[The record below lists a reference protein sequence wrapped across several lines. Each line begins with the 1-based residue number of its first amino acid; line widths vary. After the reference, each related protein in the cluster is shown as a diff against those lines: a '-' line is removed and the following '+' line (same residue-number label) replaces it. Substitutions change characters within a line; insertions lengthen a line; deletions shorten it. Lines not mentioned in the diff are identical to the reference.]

1 MNIGM
6 LIIMLVGG
14 LAGILSTLYL
24 LVSLP
29 VVVIQKVYRKVR
41 FRHTNHEVKAV
52 VARYRFSVH
61 FRNWEKYRTV
71 TISFI

>member
-14 LAGILSTLYL
+14 LAGILTTLYL

-41 FRHTNHEVKAV
+41 FGTPIMK
-52 VARYRFSVH
+52 
-61 FRNWEKYRTV
+61 
-71 TISFI
+71 

>member
-6 LIIMLVGG
+6 FIIMLVGG

-41 FRHTNHEVKAV
+41 FGTPIMK
-52 VARYRFSVH
+52 
-61 FRNWEKYRTV
+61 
-71 TISFI
+71 

>member
-6 LIIMLVGG
+6 LIIMLIGG

-29 VVVIQKVYRKVR
+29 VVIIQKVYRKVR
-41 FRHTNHEVKAV
+41 FGTPIMK
-52 VARYRFSVH
+52 
-61 FRNWEKYRTV
+61 
-71 TISFI
+71 

>member
-1 MNIGM
+1 MHIGM

-41 FRHTNHEVKAV
+41 FGTPIMK
-52 VARYRFSVH
+52 
-61 FRNWEKYRTV
+61 
-71 TISFI
+71 

>member
-29 VVVIQKVYRKVR
+29 VLVIQKVYRKVR
-41 FRHTNHEVKAV
+41 FGTPIMK
-52 VARYRFSVH
+52 
-61 FRNWEKYRTV
+61 
-71 TISFI
+71 

>member
-6 LIIMLVGG
+6 LIMRLVGG

-41 FRHTNHEVKAV
+41 FGTPIMK
-52 VARYRFSVH
+52 
-61 FRNWEKYRTV
+61 
-71 TISFI
+71 